1 MGVGLRVAAG
11 LYPGP
16 VRQHIPIDPEPPQED
31 HGISARLIQRRSCM
45 SLQDRIESLRARHQS
60 LELALQDEIHRPL
73 PNEDLI
79 HDIKR
84 QKLKIKDEIQLLE
97 HGH

>member
-1 MGVGLRVAAG
+1 
-11 LYPGP
+11 
-16 VRQHIPIDPEPPQED
+16 
-31 HGISARLIQRRSCM
+31 M

-60 LELALQDEIHRPL
+60 LELALQEEIHRPL

-84 QKLKIKDEIQLLE
+84 QKLKIKDQIQLLAASSSTRSAVW
-97 HGH
+97 HPIPRGPRAARRSRANAQPAPQFGRNPRRRSAH